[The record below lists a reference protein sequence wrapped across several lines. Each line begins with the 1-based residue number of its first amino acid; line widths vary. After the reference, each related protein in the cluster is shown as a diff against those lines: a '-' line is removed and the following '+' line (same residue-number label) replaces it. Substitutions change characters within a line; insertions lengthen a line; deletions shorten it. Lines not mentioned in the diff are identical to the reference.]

1 MRQKSRRLRDCAGGK
16 SKFNHF
22 FSLWNRTLR
31 NPQWAGQPVTAFIQH
46 SLARYGF
53 LFVRHSFVRH
63 SKVTIAPLKSGGSSM
78 DVERAVRMIAGV
90 FVLLSL
96 ALGYWV
102 SPYWYLFTAFVG
114 LNLFQS
120 AFTKWCPMTLILQK
134 CGMRS
139 A

>member
-1 MRQKSRRLRDCAGGK
+1 M
-16 SKFNHF
+16 N
-22 FSLWNRTLR
+22 
-31 NPQWAGQPVTAFIQH
+31 
-46 SLARYGF
+46 
-53 LFVRHSFVRH
+53 
-63 SKVTIAPLKSGGSSM
+63 
-78 DVERAVRMIAGV
+78 VERALRMIAGA

-120 AFTKWCPMTLILQK
+120 AFTNWCPMMTILK
-134 CGMRS
+134 KAGMKS